1 MERVEIRNIDKI
13 PQDKLQYFYKHL
25 DSMIKDYKIIKNT
38 ENAVRVII
46 DEWPYMIVEDK
57 ITNDRQVYLLEQL

>member
-1 MERVEIRNIDKI
+1 MDRVEIRNINKI
-13 PQDKLQYFYKHL
+13 PQNKLQYFYKYL

-38 ENAVRVII
+38 ENDVRVII